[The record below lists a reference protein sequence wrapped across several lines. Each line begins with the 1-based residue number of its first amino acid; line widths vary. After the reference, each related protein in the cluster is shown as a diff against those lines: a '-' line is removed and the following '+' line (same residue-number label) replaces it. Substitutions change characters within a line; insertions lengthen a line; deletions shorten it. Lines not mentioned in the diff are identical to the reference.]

1 MGGYQIKVIIKNSRP
16 PMWRRIFIPDCISF
30 SGLHEIIQAAFQKS
44 GRCLFRFEIPVHH
57 QRIFDNSLLIDS
69 YMKDKQFIDYTY
81 ILKGKTEFRIET
93 EKLIPAYQNRFPEII
108 KYKGDFRA
116 DTRLEDL
123 NLSMKEN
130 LCFLEDGTKEPS
142 EILRKKQ
149 KTSCPLFLP
158 IPSGMFIFS
167 IQKTIF
173 WRLPISISWT
183 TVHRWKSLIWPHIF
197 LNIS

>member
-1 MGGYQIKVIIKNSRP
+1 
-16 PMWRRIFIPDCISF
+16 MWRRIFIPDCISF
-30 SGLHEIIQAAFQKS
+30 SGLHGIIQAAFQKS

-130 LCFLEDGTKEPS
+130 LCFLEDGTMEPS
-142 EILRKKQ
+142 EILRKKNRRRPALFFFRFPQ
-149 KTSCPLFLP
+149 GCLSSVYKRRSSGDCPYPSAGPLFTD
-158 IPSGMFIFS
+158 G
-167 IQKTIF
+167 KA
-173 WRLPISISWT
+173 
-183 TVHRWKSLIWPHIF
+183 
-197 LNIS
+197 